1 MFWLGLPIIAVP
13 DSFFMK
19 WQRWAQV
26 GAWMLLSTFELFQAI
41 RNDTIKQHP
50 MFSFEQAAP
59 RDHPNAM
66 LPANQPRSAG
76 V

>member
-1 MFWLGLPIIAVP
+1 
-13 DSFFMK
+13 MK

-50 MFSFEQAAP
+50 MFSFEPAAP
-59 RDHPNAM
+59 RDDPSAM